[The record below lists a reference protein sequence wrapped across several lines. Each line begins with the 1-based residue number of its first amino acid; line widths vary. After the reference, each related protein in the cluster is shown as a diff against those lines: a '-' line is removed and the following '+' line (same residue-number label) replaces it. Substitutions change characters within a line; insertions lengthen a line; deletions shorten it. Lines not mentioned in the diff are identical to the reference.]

1 MVLSAMLFAVITPAK
16 SAESSQETK
25 SLICGMY
32 EIDVT
37 DDYSLKVNGK
47 DAGAYK
53 GTIMDKYF
61 RYHHK
66 YQKGDQVSEVR
77 ETQKGRMAF
86 RIVGESRCNA
96 CVEQTGRGG
105 GK

>member
-1 MVLSAMLFAVITPAK
+1 MKSKIAAIILLSLASGAHA
-16 SAESSQETK
+16 K

-61 RYHHK
+61 SYQHQ

-86 RIVGESRCNA
+86 RIVGESRWNA
-96 CVEQTGRGG
+96 CVEQEGRGEE
-105 GK
+105 K

>member
-1 MVLSAMLFAVITPAK
+1 MKATIAALALLSLANGAHAK
-16 SAESSQETK
+16 SLT
-25 SLICGMY
+25 CGLY

-61 RYHHK
+61 SYQHR
-66 YQKGDQVSEVR
+66 YQKDDQVSEVR

-86 RIVGESRCNA
+86 RIIGESRWNA
-96 CVEQTGRGG
+96 CIEQPEIGTG
-105 GK
+105 K

>member
-1 MVLSAMLFAVITPAK
+1 MKAVIA
-16 SAESSQETK
+16 AAIIAFSSQASSK

-61 RYHHK
+61 SYQHQ

-77 ETQKGRMAF
+77 ETQRGRMAF
-86 RIVGESRCNA
+86 RIVGESHWNA
-96 CVEQTGRGG
+96 CVE
-105 GK
+105 KVKS

>member
-1 MVLSAMLFAVITPAK
+1 MKAVIA
-16 SAESSQETK
+16 AAIIVFSSQASSK

-61 RYHHK
+61 S
-66 YQKGDQVSEVR
+66 YQHQYKKGDQVSEVR

-86 RIVGESRCNA
+86 RIVGESRWNA
-96 CVEQTGRGG
+96 CVEQPAKRGG
-105 GK
+105 F

>member
-1 MVLSAMLFAVITPAK
+1 LKEVIAAASLLSLASGAHAR
-16 SAESSQETK
+16 

-47 DAGAYK
+47 DAGSYK

-61 RYHHK
+61 SYQHQ

-86 RIVGESRCNA
+86 RIVGESRWNA
-96 CVEQTGRGG
+96 CVEQPARGG
-105 GK
+105 E

>member
-16 SAESSQETK
+16 SGEASQEAK

-61 RYHHK
+61 SYHHQ

-77 ETQKGRMAF
+77 ETQKGRLAF
-86 RIVGESRCNA
+86 RVVGDSRWNA
-96 CVEQTGRGG
+96 CVEQPARGG
-105 GK
+105 K

>member
-1 MVLSAMLFAVITPAK
+1 MVMLLF
-16 SAESSQETK
+16 TK
-25 SLICGMY
+25 QTYANSYVCGMY

-47 DAGAYK
+47 DAGSYK

-61 RYHHK
+61 SYQHQ

-77 ETQKGRMAF
+77 ETSKGRMAF
-86 RIVGESRCNA
+86 RIVGESRWSA
-96 CVEQTGRGG
+96 CVEQPARGG
-105 GK
+105 K

>member
-1 MVLSAMLFAVITPAK
+1 MKKLAGLLVAVLFTSAVNAK
-16 SAESSQETK
+16 SLT
-25 SLICGMY
+25 CGLY

-61 RYHHK
+61 SYQHR
-66 YQKGDQVSEVR
+66 YQKDDQVSEVR

-86 RIVGESRCNA
+86 RIVGESRWNA
-96 CVEQTGRGG
+96 CVEQTEIGT

>member
-1 MVLSAMLFAVITPAK
+1 MLLAVITPVN
-16 SAESSQETK
+16 SAEASQENK

-53 GTIMDKYF
+53 GTRMDKYF
-61 RYHHK
+61 SYQHQ
-66 YQKGDQVSEVR
+66 YQKGDKVSEVR

-86 RIVGESRCNA
+86 RIVGESRWNA
-96 CVEQTGRGG
+96 CVEQPARGG
-105 GK
+105 K

>member
-1 MVLSAMLFAVITPAK
+1 MLFAVITPAK
-16 SAESSQETK
+16 YSEASQETK
-25 SLICGMY
+25 KLICGMY

-61 RYHHK
+61 SYQHQ
-66 YQKGDQVSEVR
+66 YQKGDKVSEVR

-86 RIVGESRCNA
+86 RIVGESRWNS
-96 CVEQTGRGG
+96 CVEQQDRGG
-105 GK
+105 E

>member
-1 MVLSAMLFAVITPAK
+1 MKAIIAVLALLSLANVAHAK
-16 SAESSQETK
+16 SLT
-25 SLICGMY
+25 CGLY
-32 EIDVT
+32 EIEVT

-61 RYHHK
+61 SYQHR
-66 YQKGDQVSEVR
+66 YQKDDQVSEVR

-86 RIVGESRCNA
+86 RIVGESRWNA
-96 CVEQTGRGG
+96 CVEQTEIGT

>member
-1 MVLSAMLFAVITPAK
+1 MKATIAALALLSLANGAHAK
-16 SAESSQETK
+16 SLT
-25 SLICGMY
+25 CGLY

-61 RYHHK
+61 SYQHR
-66 YQKGDQVSEVR
+66 YQKDDQVSEVR

-86 RIVGESRCNA
+86 RIVGESRWNA
-96 CVEQTGRGG
+96 CVEQTEIGT

>member
-1 MVLSAMLFAVITPAK
+1 MKLIALALIIAAMPLTAK
-16 SAESSQETK
+16 SAK

-37 DDYSLKVNGK
+37 DDYSIKVNGK
-47 DAGAYK
+47 DAGVYK

-61 RYHHK
+61 SYYHQ

-77 ETQKGRMAF
+77 ETPKGRMAF
-86 RIVGESRCNA
+86 RIVGESRWNA
-96 CVEQTGRGG
+96 CVEQPSIGGR
-105 GK
+105 

>member
-1 MVLSAMLFAVITPAK
+1 MVLSAMLFAVITQAKPAEASK
-16 SAESSQETK
+16 ETK
-25 SLICGMY
+25 KLTCGLY
-32 EIDVT
+32 EIEVT

-61 RYHHK
+61 SYQHR
-66 YQKGDQVSEVR
+66 YQKDDQVSEVR

-86 RIVGESRCNA
+86 RIIGESRWNA
-96 CVEQTGRGG
+96 CIEQPEIGTG
-105 GK
+105 K

>member
-1 MVLSAMLFAVITPAK
+1 MLFVATLSAQCA
-16 SAESSQETK
+16 AENK

-61 RYHHK
+61 SYHHQ
-66 YQKGDQVSEVR
+66 YQKVDQASEVR

-86 RIVGESRCNA
+86 RIVGESRWNA
-96 CVEQTGRGG
+96 CVEQPATGV
-105 GK
+105 K

>member
-1 MVLSAMLFAVITPAK
+1 MLFAVITQAK
-16 SAESSQETK
+16 SAEVSQETK

-47 DAGAYK
+47 DAGAYR

-61 RYHHK
+61 S
-66 YQKGDQVSEVR
+66 YQHQYKKGDQVSEVR

-86 RIVGESRCNA
+86 RIVGESRWNA
-96 CVEQTGRGG
+96 CVDQPARGG
-105 GK
+105 K

>member
-1 MVLSAMLFAVITPAK
+1 MKMILLASLIAAMPLTAK
-16 SAESSQETK
+16 SAK
-25 SLICGMY
+25 SLICGLY

-53 GTIMDKYF
+53 GTIIDKYF
-61 RYHHK
+61 SYQHQ

-86 RIVGESRCNA
+86 RIVGESRWSA
-96 CVEQTGRGG
+96 CVEQPARGG
-105 GK
+105 K

>member
-1 MVLSAMLFAVITPAK
+1 MKKLVVLLAAVLFTSPVNA
-16 SAESSQETK
+16 K

-47 DAGAYK
+47 DAGAYR

-61 RYHHK
+61 SYQHQ

-86 RIVGESRCNA
+86 RIVGESRWNA
-96 CVEQTGRGG
+96 CVEQAARGG
-105 GK
+105 K